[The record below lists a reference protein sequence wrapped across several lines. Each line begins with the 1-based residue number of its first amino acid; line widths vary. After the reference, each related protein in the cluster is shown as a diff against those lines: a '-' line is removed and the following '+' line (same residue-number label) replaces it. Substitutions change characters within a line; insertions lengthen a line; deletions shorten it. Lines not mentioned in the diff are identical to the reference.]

1 MLEKLVES
9 ALQYKFLVLIA
20 FAVVAFLGWR
30 AVMTVPVDAFP
41 DVTPTQ
47 VNIYTESPGLA
58 AEDIEQL
65 LTFPIE
71 SGMAGLPKVQEIR
84 SVSLFGLSYVAVYFD
99 DDMDIYFAR
108 RLVMER
114 LQEVGD
120 RIPEGYGTPEMGPNT
135 SGLGQVFWY
144 TLERADEELNAAI
157 TDMDLRTLQD
167 WTVRLMLRTAS
178 GVDDVMSWGGQER
191 QYQVVIDPL
200 NLIKYKLTFKE
211 VMEVIEANNRQV
223 GGQYINQ
230 GAEQYLVRGLGL
242 VENEADIGTMVVK
255 VEDGVPVY
263 LRDVATIEQGPALRF
278 GAVTRDGKEV
288 VLGMALSR
296 IGENAANVVNAVKD
310 KVDIVNEAL
319 PEGVVLR
326 PVYERTDLV
335 DKAVGTA
342 VTALIEGSILVAIVL
357 FLFLGELRSALVV
370 ITALPLA

>member
-1 MLEKLVES
+1 
-9 ALQYKFLVLIA
+9 
-20 FAVVAFLGWR
+20 
-30 AVMTVPVDAFP
+30 
-41 DVTPTQ
+41 
-47 VNIYTESPGLA
+47 
-58 AEDIEQL
+58 
-65 LTFPIE
+65 
-71 SGMAGLPKVQEIR
+71 MAGLPKVQEIR

-263 LRDVATIEQGPALRF
+263 LRDVATIEQGQRYVLARLRVMAKKWCWEWRSRGLVRTPPTWLTPSKTRSISSMRRCRKAWYFALCMS
-278 GAVTRDGKEV
+278 V
-288 VLGMALSR
+288 
-296 IGENAANVVNAVKD
+296 
-310 KVDIVNEAL
+310 
-319 PEGVVLR
+319 P
-326 PVYERTDLV
+326 
-335 DKAVGTA
+335 
-342 VTALIEGSILVAIVL
+342 ILL
-357 FLFLGELRSALVV
+357 MK
-370 ITALPLA
+370 P